1 MRSGL
6 LEMLQAPSPGPFRPC
21 CRTEGGG
28 SQPLEGWLFRRAR
41 SLMSQPLRFGEAM
54 SSIVQ
59 IFRFVVG
66 LGLVV
71 AGGFLAAPF
80 VSAVVQSVDQGG
92 GSPEAGAHGAGGHHW
107 QRGQSD
113 AVGVYAVPGMEQST
127 PLSTVEPLQPSSP
140 PRSIPLAGTVQA
152 LPTATAAARP
162 ERLPQTPRPTRPPDL
177 TTAYRSTVEMPPPP
191 LLDAATPAPAR
202 LAVMP
207 QSLAAAPLRQMPASL
222 PEQYRVQDGDD
233 LTGIAT
239 RLYGH
244 PRGAS
249 ALWRANADRLE
260 RPDLLPIGLSLDVPP
275 AWAVFAD
282 AQGEAGR
289 GQQIE
294 PAGIVPV
301 GAVSS
306 QMQPLEPGAASREA
320 SPRQPSGPT
329 PWLGQPPALRPL
341 PPRSPKQVAS
351 RGSLRVTAGET
362 LGSIAQR
369 VYGDGGMAAAIFA
382 ANRDQLRSPDLLV
395 PGMELRLP

>member
-1 MRSGL
+1 
-6 LEMLQAPSPGPFRPC
+6 MLQS
-21 CRTEGGG
+21 
-28 SQPLEGWLFRRAR
+28 
-41 SLMSQPLRFGEAM
+41 LRFGEAM

-59 IFRFVVG
+59 VFRFVVG

-80 VSAVVQSVDQGG
+80 VSAVVQSVDQKR
-92 GSPEAGAHGAGGHHW
+92 GSPEAGAAGAGGHHW
-107 QRGQSD
+107 QGRQPD
-113 AVGVYAVPGMEQST
+113 AVGVYAVPGMGQST
-127 PLSTVEPLQPSSP
+127 MMSTAEPLQPFSN
-140 PRSIPLAGTVQA
+140 PRSMPLAGAVEA
-152 LPTATAAARP
+152 LPTAKATVRP
-162 ERLPQTPRPTRPPDL
+162 ERLPQTLRTTRPPDL

-207 QSLAAAPLRQMPASL
+207 QSLAASPMRQMPESL

-301 GAVSS
+301 GAVSALTR
-306 QMQPLEPGAASREA
+306 PLEPGAASSEE

-329 PWLGQPPALRPL
+329 PWLGQPPALRPVTSRA
-341 PPRSPKQVAS
+341 PVQAAS

-382 ANRDQLRSPDLLV
+382 ANREQLRSPELLV